1 MMLAREKMFVLNL
14 TYGTAASRRVPS
26 GYLLRLVNRKPP
38 LDMSSQSTTVSMP
51 ENRTHPAVFIIV
63 RLFLRRSSIG
73 DAIDLGF
80 ESRPDEWLD
89 FLVLTSRLVSFHIP
103 DVLQLLQER
112 INSRVA
118 PKISKSI
125 SDRESVHT
133 ERQPVHSRWTILAG
147 PAERDCTCHR
157 SVDGSRK

>member
-38 LDMSSQSTTVSMP
+38 L
-51 ENRTHPAVFIIV
+51 
-63 RLFLRRSSIG
+63 
-73 DAIDLGF
+73 
-80 ESRPDEWLD
+80 
-89 FLVLTSRLVSFHIP
+89 HIP

-157 SVDGSRK
+157 SVDGSRKA